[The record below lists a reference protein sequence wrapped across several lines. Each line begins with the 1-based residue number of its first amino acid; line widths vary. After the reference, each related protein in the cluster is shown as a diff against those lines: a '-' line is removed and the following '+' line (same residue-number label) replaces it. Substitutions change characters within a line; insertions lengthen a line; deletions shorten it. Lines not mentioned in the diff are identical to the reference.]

1 MNNKIFLFFNHPAKL
16 PAGEV
21 DKWNNWDSP
30 DTTKLAWVCA
40 DSWRRNGWSVTRMSS
55 AYVSD
60 IEYDEFGLK
69 PTKGFL
75 SFTYQLK
82 DSQKVYPLEF
92 FNFWFAARDII
103 RDHYGNGQWFLTI
116 DVMNHGFSPAMAEK
130 LVKSAEQQKRP
141 HMITLQNQHF
151 SASLVYLTEAGCDK
165 AIETIRAYD
174 RGEFPALKS
183 DLVSDETVIRHY
195 MEKYYAHFR
204 VCWYAA
210 VEEGWES
217 ASLLHIPRSVLG
229 RLF

>member
-30 DTTKLAWVCA
+30 DTTKLAWVTA
-40 DSWRRNGWSVTRMSS
+40 DSWRRNGWNVRRMTSVR
-55 AYVSD
+55 D
-60 IEYDEFGLK
+60 KGLQAFSQFE
-69 PTKGFL
+69 PFTGHLRL
-75 SFTYQLK
+75 SQ
-82 DSQKVYPLEF
+82 SVYPLEF

-103 RDHYGNGQWFLTI
+103 REHHGLGQWFLTI
-116 DVMNHGFSPAMAEK
+116 DVMNHGFSPTVAEK

-151 SASLVYLTEAGCDK
+151 SASLVYLTEEGCNK

-210 VEEGWES
+210 IEEGWEK
-217 ASLLHIPRSVLG
+217 AMLLHIPRSVLG

>member
-30 DTTKLAWVCA
+30 DTTKLAWACA
-40 DSWRRNGWSVTRMSS
+40 DSWRRNGWNVERMSS
-55 AYVSD
+55 VRHPKTA
-60 IEYDEFGLK
+60 FQFAPFTGL
-69 PTKGFL
+69 
-75 SFTYQLK
+75 LK
-82 DSQKVYPLEF
+82 ESAKVYPMEF
-92 FNFWFAARDII
+92 FNFWFAAREII
-103 RDHYGNGQWFLTI
+103 VDHYNAGQWFLTI
-116 DVMNHGFSPAMAEK
+116 DVMNHGFSPTTAEK
-130 LVKSAEQQKRP
+130 IVVSAQQQKRP

-151 SASLVYLTEAGCDK
+151 SASLLYVSKQGCEK
-165 AIETIRAYD
+165 AIETIEKYD